1 MIMKNLRYTALA
13 AIGVLCFGMGNAQK
27 FKHVPTVAE
36 EEATAVADTVAERDL
51 RAELDALPPFEMVGP
66 AYTMAEVPLVFW
78 GYQHERNID
87 FTPAELTWAAADS
100 LATAEAPKPG
110 QWLDRMKRLREIDR
124 ENAYRYMLDNPSR
137 IDYALWQLPEPVR
150 LMETVYTRASF
161 VKNQDLPE
169 IDSSAAVIVEVPT
182 RKKHWLHLL
191 DGSIQF
197 SQAYLSP
204 NWYQGGTNNLSL
216 LIGLLWNVRLNE
228 AYHPNQMLESNL
240 QYKLGLY
247 STPLDE
253 YHKYS
258 ISEDLFEWNFKAG
271 LRAKDKWFYSTTI
284 RFKTQLLNNY
294 LKNSPDM
301 SAAFMSPADIN
312 VGLGMTYTTQNE
324 KETFKFSASISPI
337 SYNLRTC
344 LVNGIDPTQFNI
356 EAGHKTLSEV
366 GSTAEVTLDW
376 SLTSNINYK
385 SRLYFFSN
393 YKNML
398 GDWENTLSFSINRFL
413 STQIYAH
420 LRYDTSSDARLGHWR
435 HWMLKEI
442 LSFGFQYKFSTVP

>member
-1 MIMKNLRYTALA
+1 MTLTPGNSRLPILILTAIIFSA
-13 AIGVLCFGMGNAQK
+13 SGIAQR
-27 FKHVPTVAE
+27 FRHV
-36 EEATAVADTVAERDL
+36 EASPEPAAVADTLAARDL
-51 RAELDALPPFEMVGP
+51 RAELDAMPQLEQVGP
-66 AYTMAEVPLVFW
+66 AYSLMQVPLVFK
-78 GYQHERNID
+78 GYQHLRHID
-87 FTPAELTWAAADS
+87 FTPQPLEWSAPDT
-100 LATAEAPKPG
+100 LAVTPMPQPG
-110 QWLDRMKRLREIDR
+110 EWLDRMKRLREIDR
-124 ENAYRYMLDNPSR
+124 EAAYRYMLDNPNN
-137 IDYALWQLPEPVR
+137 IDYAMWKLPEPVR
-150 LMETVYTRASF
+150 LMESVFTKASF
-161 VKNQDLPE
+161 VKNQDIPD
-169 IDSSAAVIVEVPT
+169 IDTTAVAVDVPV
-182 RKKHWLHLL
+182 RKKHWLHLF

-204 NWYQGGTNNLSL
+204 NWYQGGSNNLSL

-247 STPLDE
+247 STPTDQ

-271 LRAKDKWFYSTTI
+271 LRAFKKWFYSTSI

-294 LKNSPDM
+294 VANSLDK
-301 SAAFMSPADIN
+301 SAAFMSPSDLNI
-312 VGLGMTYTTQNE
+312 GLGMTYTTQNA
-324 KETFKFSASISPI
+324 KETFKFTASISPI

-344 LVNGIDPTQFNI
+344 IVSGIDPTQFNI
-356 EAGHKTLSEV
+356 PLGHKTASEV
-366 GSTAEVTLDW
+366 GSTAELTLNW
-376 SLTSNINYK
+376 NLTSNISYK

-393 YKNML
+393 YKNIL
-398 GDWENTLSFSINRFL
+398 GDWENTLNFSINRFL

>member
-1 MIMKNLRYTALA
+1 MIADRLKYIALA
-13 AIGVLCFGMGNAQK
+13 AASLLCLQNGAAQK
-27 FKHVPTVAE
+27 FRHIPTQDQNS
-36 EEATAVADTVAERDL
+36 EAAADTVAERDI
-51 RAELDALPPFEMVGP
+51 RAELDALPPLQMVGP
-66 AYTMAEVPLVFW
+66 RYSMMQVPLVFK
-78 GYQHERNID
+78 GYQHMRSVD
-87 FTPAELTWAAADS
+87 FTPEPLTWAVPDTLAAD
-100 LATAEAPKPG
+100 LMPQPG
-110 QWLDRMKRLREIDR
+110 EWLDRMKRLREIDR
-124 ENAYRYMLDNPSR
+124 EAAYTYMLDHPTD
-137 IDYALWQLPEPVR
+137 IDYALWKLPEPVR
-150 LMETVYTRASF
+150 LMESVFTKASF
-161 VKNQDLPE
+161 VKNQDIPE
-169 IDSSAAVIVEVPT
+169 VDNSAAVIVETPV
-182 RKKHWLHLL
+182 RKKHWLHLF

-228 AYHPNQMLESNL
+228 AYHPNKMLESNL

-247 STPLDE
+247 STPTDQ

-271 LRAKDKWFYSTTI
+271 LRAFNKWFYSTSI

-294 LKNSPDM
+294 VANSLDK
-301 SAAFMSPADIN
+301 SAAFLSPADLN
-312 VGLGMTYTTQNE
+312 VGLGMTYTTQNA
-324 KETFKFSASISPI
+324 KETFKLSASISPI

-344 LVNGIDPTQFNI
+344 FAGGIDPTQFNI
-356 EAGHKTLSEV
+356 PAGHKTASEV
-366 GSTAEVTLDW
+366 GSTAEMTLTW
-376 SLTSNINYK
+376 KLTSNINYK
-385 SRLYFFSN
+385 SRLYLFSN

-435 HWMLKEI
+435 HWMFKEI